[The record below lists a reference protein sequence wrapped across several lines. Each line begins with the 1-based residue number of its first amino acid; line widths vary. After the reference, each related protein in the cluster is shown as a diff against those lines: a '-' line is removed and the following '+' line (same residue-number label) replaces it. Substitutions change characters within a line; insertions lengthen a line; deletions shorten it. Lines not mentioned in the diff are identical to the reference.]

1 MRQFFKFMFAS
12 MLGMVLAL
20 ILFFFISIAII
31 GGMVSSI
38 GKQEVSISSNSILE
52 IKFDRPIKERS
63 SKDPFS
69 EIGLNFTEKKS
80 GLNDIL
86 KNIEKARDDSRVKG
100 ILLNLSSLT
109 AGTATVEAIRRALV
123 DFKTSGKFIYAYGDE
138 YRQSTYYL
146 ASVADKVYLHP
157 EGDFDWRG
165 LNAEL
170 MFVKGTLAKLE
181 VEPQIIRHGKF
192 KSAVE
197 PFIND
202 KMSPENRLQISTLL
216 NSVWDN
222 YIGKVAASR
231 KVDANAIKEAAAEM
245 KIQTPQDAVEI
256 GLVDKLAYFDEVL
269 SELKKKTGQK
279 ESEKIKFVDLKKY
292 NSASIAS
299 KKAFSKNKIAV
310 IYAVG
315 DIQGGK
321 GDENTIGSDKIS
333 ETIRKARMDSSIKA
347 IVLRVNSPGGSA
359 LASDVIWREMVLAK
373 KAKPV
378 IVSMGD
384 LAASGGYYIACAADT
399 IVAEANT
406 ITGSIGVFGLL
417 FNTQKMFN
425 NKLGITFDTVKTGR
439 FADLGNATRPLSQE
453 EKDIIQRQVERIYDT
468 FITHVSEG
476 RHISK
481 AEVDSMGQGRVWTG
495 VDAKRLGLVDVIGG
509 INTAI
514 EIAAKKAKLDNYRT
528 VALPEQD
535 DVVKKLVEDL
545 SAKASTNVLEDKLG
559 ESYQYY
565 QHLTGLLKQQGIVAR
580 MPFEVEIY

>member
-31 GGMVSSI
+31 GGMVASI
-38 GKQEVSISSNSILE
+38 GKKEVVISNNSVLE
-52 IKFDRPIKERS
+52 IKLDRAIKERG
-63 SKDPFS
+63 SKDPFA
-69 EIGLNFTEKKS
+69 ELLTEKKY

-86 KNIEKARDDSRVKG
+86 KDLEKAKNDERIKG
-100 ILLNLSSLT
+100 ILLNLSRMREG
-109 AGTATVEAIRRALV
+109 AATMEEIRNALL
-123 DFKTSGKFIYAYGDE
+123 DFKTSGKFIYAYGDA
-138 YRQSTYYL
+138 YMQPTYYL
-146 ASVADKVYLHP
+146 ASVADKIFLHP
-157 EGDFDWRG
+157 EGDFDFRG
-165 LNAEL
+165 LHAEL

-181 VEPQIIRHGKF
+181 IEPQIIRHGKF
-192 KSAVE
+192 KSATE
-197 PFIND
+197 PFDHD
-202 KMSPENRLQISTLL
+202 KMSPENKLQISTLI

-222 YIGKVAASR
+222 YILNIAESRRLDEKTLKDAANTMR
-231 KVDANAIKEAAAEM
+231 
-245 KIQTPQDAVEI
+245 IQEPKDAVEL

-269 SELKKKTGQK
+269 SEIKKKTGQK
-279 ESEKIKFVDLKKY
+279 ETEKIKFVDLKKY
-292 NSASIAS
+292 NKAGIAS
-299 KKAFSKNKIAV
+299 KKPFSKNKIAV

-315 DIQGGK
+315 EIQSGK

-359 LASDVIWREMVLAK
+359 LASDVILREMVLAK
-373 KAKPV
+373 KEKPV

-399 IVAEANT
+399 IVAEPNT
-406 ITGSIGVFGLL
+406 LTGSIGVFGVL

-439 FADLGNATRPLSQE
+439 FADLGNATRPLTQGE
-453 EKDIIQRQVERIYDT
+453 RDIIQKQVERVYET
-468 FITHVSEG
+468 FITHVSKG
-476 RHISK
+476 RNMTK
-481 AEVDSMGQGRVWTG
+481 AEVDSIGQGRVWTG
-495 VDAKRLGLVDVIGG
+495 SDAKRLGLVDVLGG

-528 VALPEQD
+528 VALPEQE

-545 SAKASTNVLEDKLG
+545 SAKMSTNALETNLG

-565 QHLTGLLKQQGIVAR
+565 HHLSSLFRQQGVLAR

>member
-1 MRQFFKFMFAS
+1 MFAS

-31 GGMVSSI
+31 GAMVSSV
-38 GKQEVSISSNSILE
+38 GKKETVISNNSVLE
-52 IKFDRPIKERS
+52 IKLDKPIKERS

-69 EIGLNFTEKKS
+69 EFSFSLTEKKQ
-80 GLNDIL
+80 GLDDIL
-86 KNIEKARDDSRVKG
+86 KDIDKAKRDSHIKG
-100 ILLNLSSLT
+100 ILLNLSSMREG
-109 AGTATVEAIRRALV
+109 AATVEEIRNALL
-123 DFKTSGKFIYAYGDE
+123 DFKTSGKFIYAYSDG
-138 YRQSTYYL
+138 YMQSTYYL
-146 ASVADKVYLHP
+146 ASVADKIFLQP
-157 EGDFDWRG
+157 EGDFDFRG
-165 LNAEL
+165 LHAEL

-181 VEPQIIRHGKF
+181 IEPEIIRHGKF

-222 YIGKVAASR
+222 YISKVAASR
-231 KVDANAIKEAAAEM
+231 KLDEKTLRDAATDM
-245 KIQTPQDAVEI
+245 KIQKPQDAVEL

-269 SELKKKTGQK
+269 SELKHKTGQK
-279 ESEKIKFVDLKKY
+279 ESEKIKFVELKKY
-292 NSASIAS
+292 DNATVSSG
-299 KKAFSKNKIAV
+299 KPFSNKKIAV

-359 LASDVIWREMVLAK
+359 LASDVIWREVLLAK

-378 IVSMGD
+378 VVSMGD
-384 LAASGGYYIACAADT
+384 VAASGGYYISCGADA
-399 IVAEANT
+399 IVAEPNT

-439 FADLGNATRPLSQE
+439 FADLGNTTRPLSQE
-453 EKDIIQRQVERIYDT
+453 ERDIIQRQVERIYDT

-476 RHISK
+476 RNVSK
-481 AEVDSMGQGRVWTG
+481 ALVDSMGQGRVWSG
-495 VDAKRLGLVDVIGG
+495 VDAKRLGLVDELGG
-509 INTAI
+509 INVAI
-514 EIAAKKAKLDNYRT
+514 ELAAKKAKLDNYRT
-528 VALPEQD
+528 IALPEQED
-535 DVVKKLVEDL
+535 FVSKLVEDF
-545 SAKASTNVLEDKLG
+545 STKMSTKAIQENLG

-565 QHLTGLLKQQGIVAR
+565 QHLTSLLKQKGVLAR